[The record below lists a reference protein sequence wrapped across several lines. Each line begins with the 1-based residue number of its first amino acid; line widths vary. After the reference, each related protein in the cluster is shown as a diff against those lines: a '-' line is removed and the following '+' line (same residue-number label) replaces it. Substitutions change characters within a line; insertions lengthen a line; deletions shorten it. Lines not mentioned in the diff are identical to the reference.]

1 MAGAILAAR
10 LQRVPVLLD
19 GYVATAAA
27 AVLYRANPKS
37 LDHCLAAHV
46 SAEPA
51 HRHLLKELSLRP
63 LLDLEMRL
71 GEASGAA
78 LAAGIVKAAVA
89 THTGMATFASA
100 AVSEKSA

>member
-10 LQRVPVLLD
+10 TQRVPVLID

-27 AVLYRANPKS
+27 AVLHAMRPDA
-37 LDHCLAAHV
+37 LDHCLAAHC

-51 HRHLLKELSLRP
+51 HRNLLRRLGKEP
-63 LLDLEMRL
+63 VLDLGMRL

-78 LAAGIVKAAVA
+78 LAAGLLKAAA
-89 THTGMATFASA
+89 ACHNGMAISPRWA
-100 AVSEKSA
+100 